1 MLPIGHSYIETFFEY
16 SESFGG
22 GNRILVVLE
31 NKEGDIFQKD
41 FLYKLND
48 ITQDL
53 FYIPGVA
60 RHTVTSLWTPNTR
73 FIAVTEEGL
82 EAGDVIPANFAGT
95 EEDIDTVLQNTLRAD
110 LVGRLVSTDFQ
121 GAMIR
126 AELLDFNPETQQRL
140 DYFEVAR
147 KLETEL
153 RDKYVTD
160 TTDVKIVGFAK
171 LTGDI
176 ADGASSVVFFFSLA
190 FVLTCFAMWLYC
202 RSWILT
208 AVTVGAS
215 LCSLV
220 WQFGLLHMLGFGLD
234 PLGVLVP
241 FLVFAIGVSH
251 GVQQINTSIGGRRN
265 SKVVVGLGA
274 RHLHLFAQP
283 IERWIVRA
291 LRHLQDRSLPC
302 RSCSPYNR
310 LDRSRLQDHLEPH
323 HAPAARLLC
332 GAE

>member
-1 MLPIGHSYIETFFEY
+1 MQRLENLVFGLRLPILVILFFFTLVMGYFAAQLKMDAGFTKMLPIGHSYIETFFEY

-22 GNRILVVLE
+22 GNRVLVVLE
-31 NKEGDIFQKD
+31 NKEGDIFQRD
-41 FLYKLND
+41 FLYTLND
-48 ITQDL
+48 ATQDL

-95 EEDIDTVLQNTLRAD
+95 DADINTVLQNTLRAE
-110 LVGRLVSTDFQ
+110 LVGRLVSRDFKA
-121 GAMIR
+121 AMIR
-126 AELLDFNPETQQRL
+126 AELQDFNPETRQRL

-147 KLETEL
+147 RLEADL
-153 RDKYVTD
+153 RDKYVSD
-160 TTDVKIVGFAK
+160 TVDVKIVGFAK

-176 ADGASSVVFFFSLA
+176 ADGAGSVVRFFTVA
-190 FVLTCFAMWLYC
+190 FVLTCFMMWLYC

-208 AVTVGAS
+208 MVTVGAS

-220 WQFGLLHMLGFGLD
+220 WQFGLLHILGFGLD

-251 GVQQINTSIGGRRN
+251 GVQQINMVGAEMAAGLDKMASARATFTSCSG
-265 SKVVVGLGA
+265 
-274 RHLHLFAQP
+274 
-283 IERWIVRA
+283 RA
-291 LRHLQDRSLPC
+291 L
-302 RSCSPYNR
+302 
-310 LDRSRLQDHLEPH
+310 SR
-323 HAPAARLLC
+323 C
-332 GAE
+332 